1 MHIWIIG
8 HRCIIFGDGDFDKI
22 WYIITE
28 ICTSTIEYQ
37 ENDPEFDVQKFIN
50 ETLGSKLSDK
60 ESIEAGMFY
69 TGNKVIFD
77 SVLSI
82 YDNIADCKL
91 VTSAINSMYYGNY
104 FKEEYN
110 KVLNDFNNDLWE
122 CYW

>member
-1 MHIWIIG
+1 M
-8 HRCIIFGDGDFDKI
+8 
-22 WYIITE
+22 
-28 ICTSTIEYQ
+28 
-37 ENDPEFDVQKFIN
+37 QKFIN

-60 ESIEAGMFY
+60 ESIEVGMFY